1 MTSATRGKGGSQKLT
16 FADGGGG
23 GSENA
28 KILLTSYICERSL
41 IVGFFRK
48 VLGEVRRGRIRPAA
62 QVL

>member
-28 KILLTSYICERSL
+28 KILLTSYM
-41 IVGFFRK
+41 
-48 VLGEVRRGRIRPAA
+48 
-62 QVL
+62 